1 MAAPERPDD
10 DAVEQILGVLRGDD
24 VPPPEDLEQRTLR
37 KVRATVTMRDLV
49 DLTTFVF
56 VLHFCAPIIDLIAA
70 MLGVEHNLN
79 DRRKR
84 DE

>member
-1 MAAPERPDD
+1 MAAPERPDED
-10 DAVEQILGVLRGDD
+10 VVAQILEILRDD
-24 VPPPEDLEQRTLR
+24 QSTPPEDLDQRTVT

-49 DLTTFVF
+49 DLTTLVF

-70 MLGVEHNLN
+70 MFGTEIQRN
-79 DRRKR
+79 DRRNP